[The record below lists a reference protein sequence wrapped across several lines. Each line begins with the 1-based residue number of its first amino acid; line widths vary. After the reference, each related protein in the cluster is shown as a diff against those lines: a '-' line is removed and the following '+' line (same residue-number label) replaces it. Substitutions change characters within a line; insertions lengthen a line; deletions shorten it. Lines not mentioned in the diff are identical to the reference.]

1 MAFKFNLE
9 AVMKYRKRLEEF
21 AQREFA
27 EAQAAVDEILQR
39 IEDMYTRSDEVRD
52 EIHAAQGD
60 GSFQKIQE
68 VREMEQFLGGH
79 KIRIEALRL
88 EARRLLQI
96 AEEKQE
102 ALIEAAREK
111 KILVKLREKKLTE
124 YREWLRQMETKE
136 LDDLTMTRRAWGK
149 A

>member
-9 AVMKYRKRLEEF
+9 AVLKHRKRLEEF

-27 EAQAAVDEILQR
+27 EAQAAVDDILQR
-39 IEDMYTRSDEVRD
+39 IEDMYTRSDEVRE
-52 EIHAAQGD
+52 EIRAAQED
-60 GSFQKIQE
+60 GSYQKIQE
-68 VREMEQFLGGH
+68 VRQMEQFLGGH
-79 KIRIEALRL
+79 KIRIETLRL

-102 ALIEAAREK
+102 ALIAAAREK
-111 KILVKLREKKLTE
+111 KILVKLREKRLNE
-124 YREWLRQMETKE
+124 HREWLKQLETKE

-149 A
+149 V

>member
-1 MAFKFNLE
+1 MAVKFNLE
-9 AVMKYRKRLEEF
+9 TVLKHRKRLEEF

-27 EAQAAVDEILQR
+27 EAQAAVDDILQR
-39 IEDMYTRSDEVRD
+39 IEDMYTRSDEVRE
-52 EIHAAQGD
+52 EIHAAQED

-79 KIRIEALRL
+79 KIRIETLRL

-102 ALIEAAREK
+102 ALIAAAREK
-111 KILVKLREKKLTE
+111 KILVKLREKRLTE
-124 YREWLRQMETKE
+124 HREWLRQLETKE

-149 A
+149 V

>member
-1 MAFKFNLE
+1 MGFRFGLE
-9 AVMKYRKRLEEF
+9 NVLKHRKRVEEV

-27 EAQAAVDEILQR
+27 EAQAAVDECLQR
-39 IEDMYTRSDEVRD
+39 IDAMYARMDEVRE
-52 EIHAAQGD
+52 EIHEAQSD
-60 GSFQKIQE
+60 GSARRIEE
-68 VREMEQFLGGH
+68 VREMESFLGGH

-111 KILVKLREKKLTE
+111 KILVKLREKRLLE
-124 YREWLRQMETKE
+124 YREWLRQIETKE
-136 LDDLTMTRRAWGK
+136 LDDLTMVRRAWVK
-149 A
+149 K